1 MGNLALS
8 DFRDEVRRHLA
19 NRTDLS
25 DATLTRAIN
34 IGQVQ
39 LARMHD
45 FQELRVLAT
54 PAIAFAD
61 DAGDRF
67 LSKTTILTG
76 INNTIREI
84 MSFVISNDADKS
96 VKVVQK
102 SPRAMDKSVGD
113 PVNFNTRRIPTIYTI
128 WKDNLELFPLPDEE
142 YTSLMRLTLWPVWL
156 TQDANTSEFLNKDDI
171 IIHFATSYMYHSLGE
186 YERAT
191 RFFGI
196 AASNAKTA
204 SREDATRP
212 DEEIKPSFEFRSAQL
227 RGDPWTDPFIRSL
240 R

>member
-8 DFRDEVRRHLA
+8 DFRDEVQRHLA

-45 FQELRVLAT
+45 FQELRILAT
-54 PAIAFAD
+54 PAIAFANT
-61 DAGDRF
+61 ASDRF
-67 LSKTTILTG
+67 LSKTTILSG
-76 INNTIREI
+76 INNTIREM
-84 MSFVISNDADKS
+84 MSFVISDDADES

-113 PVNFNTRRIPTIYTI
+113 PVNFNTRRIPKLYTI
-128 WKDNLELFPLPDEE
+128 WKDNLELFPLPDKA
-142 YTSLMRLTLWPVWL
+142 YTSLIRLTLWPVWL
-156 TQDANTSEFLNKDDI
+156 TQDADLSEFLNKDDI
-171 IIHFATSYMYHSLGE
+171 LIHLATSYLYHSLGE

-191 RFFGI
+191 KFFGI
-196 AASNAKTA
+196 AVSNAKTA

-212 DEEIKPSFEFRSAQL
+212 DEEIKPAFEFRDGQSAS
-227 RGDPWTDPFIRSL
+227 DYWKDPFIRSI